1 MSVTLQ
7 VLYPTDNGT
16 TFDHDYY
23 MSKHMDIVA
32 ETIGPH
38 LEKTVIVKGLSG
50 GPDTPAGFH
59 AIATLM
65 FEDSDTLNA
74 AMAASGPALAD
85 IPNFYS
91 GQPLTLIGDVV
102 A

>member
-7 VLYPTDNGT
+7 VLYPTENGT

-23 MSKHMDIVA
+23 LSKHMGIVE
-32 ETIGPH
+32 ETFGPH
-38 LEKTVIVKGLSG
+38 LERTVIVKGVSG

-65 FEDSDTLNA
+65 FKDRDTMKA
-74 AMAASGPALAD
+74 ALAASGPALAD

-91 GQPLTLIGDVV
+91 GRPLTLIGDVV